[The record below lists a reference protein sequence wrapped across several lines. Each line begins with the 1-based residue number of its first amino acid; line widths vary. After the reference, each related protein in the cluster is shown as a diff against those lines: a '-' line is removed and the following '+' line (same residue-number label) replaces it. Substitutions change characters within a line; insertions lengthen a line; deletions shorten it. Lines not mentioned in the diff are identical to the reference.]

1 MSSPHDLEQGELGW
15 PLFLKA
21 LGIYIYIYILYMD
34 LPGKNL
40 MQNKDSTINGHGFQ
54 SDLGPQTKI
63 AQEEVCDTVTL
74 QR

>member
-1 MSSPHDLEQGELGW
+1 
-15 PLFLKA
+15 
-21 LGIYIYIYILYMD
+21 MD